1 MAADKTTALE
11 SFLAAKIDAAL
22 LRREAREVGALRR
35 QRKVDIFE
43 FFQVVVLMVCG
54 RGGQSIAEMRRQMAA
69 GFGVHLVRSGFWQ
82 RFTPGFERLVS
93 RVLGRL
99 QREAHHHPPA
109 LKGALAGFRDVI
121 AVDSTVIKVHDSL
134 EGRWRGTRRNNPA
147 AIKLHTMIRAVT
159 GELLQHRITAEAHAD
174 QRELKVGHWA
184 KSRLF
189 LFDRAYR
196 SASSWWRIHRLGGHF
211 VTPLARSF
219 KPVVISENRK
229 HRGAARKL
237 RGRELF
243 SSLEGLKRK
252 VLDVNCEFHVR
263 VRPYRSAKGRRFT
276 HRFRVVG
283 LWRPSKRAY
292 MLFVTN
298 LPADVYPAQA
308 IADLYDLRWE
318 VETFYKT
325 GKSGLGLNDLPSRKP
340 HVVRTLIKAALIRSC
355 IAMHARQEAEKTL
368 PRRRWINPQQW
379 VHVWRERIADV
390 LLGDRLQVLTWSFLA
405 RLAVDPNVK
414 RVPLRRRCLLEGQ
427 TRGRRKRSN
436 GAVIRPK

>member
-1 MAADKTTALE
+1 MAADNTTALQA
-11 SFLAAKIDAAL
+11 FLASRIDAAT

-69 GFGVHLVRSGFWQ
+69 GFGVHLVRSGFWK

-99 QREAHHHPPA
+99 QREAHRNPPP
-109 LKGALAGFRDVI
+109 LKGALRAFRDVI

-134 EGRWRGTRRNNPA
+134 SHDWRGTRSNSPA
-147 AIKLHTMIRAVT
+147 AIKLHTMVRALT

-189 LFDRAYR
+189 LFDRGYR
-196 SASSWWRIHRLGGHF
+196 AASSWWRIHRVGGYF

-219 KPVVISENRK
+219 RPTVVSENRK

-237 RGRELF
+237 RGLELF
-243 SSLEGLKRK
+243 AGLEGLERK
-252 VLDVNCEFHVR
+252 VVDVNCEFQVR
-263 VRPYRSAKGRRFT
+263 VRPYGKPKGRRFKQA
-276 HRFRVVG
+276 FRVIA

-298 LPADVYPAQA
+298 LPADSYTPQA

-340 HVVRTLIKAALIRSC
+340 HVVRTLIKAALIRSS
-355 IAMHARQEAEKTL
+355 IAMQARQQAEQTL
-368 PRRRWINPQQW
+368 PRTRWINPLQW
-379 VHVWRERIADV
+379 VHVWRERIADI
-390 LLGDRLQVLTWSFLA
+390 LLGQRPDHLTWGFLA
-405 RLAVDPNVK
+405 MLAVDPNVK
-414 RVPLRRRCLLEGQ
+414 RVPLRRRCLAA
-427 TRGRRKRSN
+427 SHS
-436 GAVIRPK
+436 

>member
-1 MAADKTTALE
+1 MAANKTTTLK
-11 SFLAAKIDAAL
+11 SFLAAKIDPAR
-22 LRREAREVGALRR
+22 LRRDAREVGALRR

-54 RGGQSIAEMRRQMAA
+54 RGGQSIAEMRRQLAA
-69 GFGVHLVRSGFWQ
+69 GFGVHLVRSGFWK
-82 RFTPGFERLVS
+82 RFTPGFERLIS

-99 QREAHHHPPA
+99 QREAHRNPPK
-109 LKGALAGFRDVI
+109 LKGTLRAFRDVI

-134 EGRWRGTRRNNPA
+134 NKLWRGTRSNSPA
-147 AIKLHTMIRAVT
+147 AIKLHTMVRALT
-159 GELLQHRITAEAHAD
+159 GELLQHRITAEAYAD

-184 KSRLF
+184 KARLF

-219 KPVVISENRK
+219 KPLVVSENRK
-229 HRGAARKL
+229 HRGAARRL
-237 RGRELF
+237 RGLKLF
-243 SSLEGLKRK
+243 SGLKGLERK
-252 VLDVNCEFHVR
+252 VVDVNCEFTVQVR
-263 VRPYRSAKGRRFT
+263 AYRKAKGRRFKHT
-276 HRFRVVG
+276 FRVVG

-298 LPADVYPAQA
+298 LPADRYPPQT
-308 IADLYDLRWE
+308 IAELYGLRWE

-340 HVVRTLIKAALIRSC
+340 HVVRTLIKAALIRSS
-355 IAMHARQEAEKTL
+355 IAMQARVQAEQKL
-368 PRRRWINPQQW
+368 PSSRWINPLQW
-379 VHVWRERIADV
+379 VHVWRERIAEI
-390 LLGDRLQVLTWSFLA
+390 LLGEHIQRLTWDFLA

-414 RVPLRRRCLLEGQ
+414 RVPLRRRCLLAGQ
-427 TRGRRKRSN
+427 T
-436 GAVIRPK
+436 